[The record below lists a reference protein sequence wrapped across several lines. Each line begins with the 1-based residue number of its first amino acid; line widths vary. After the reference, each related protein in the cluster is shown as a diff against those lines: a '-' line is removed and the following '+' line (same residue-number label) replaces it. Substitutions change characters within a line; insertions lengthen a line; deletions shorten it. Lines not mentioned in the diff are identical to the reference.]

1 MVMLYSL
8 SRLERDEPQI
18 VFDGKPAD
26 LDQSRDRRVRQFVN
40 GEAGQ
45 RLMEFVHEIEE

>member
-1 MVMLYSL
+1 
-8 SRLERDEPQI
+8 
-18 VFDGKPAD
+18 VFDGPPGE

-45 RLMEFVHEIEE
+45 RLMEMLNNSRTVEEGGF